1 MTDQELRRLSRAD
14 LIDIIYTLQQQK
26 EQAEQQ
32 LAQAQAQLQDRQ
44 LRLAN
49 AGSIA
54 EAALSLNGVFDA
66 AQAAAESAEAKMNA
80 WLDTTGARIDVIQ
93 MRALEAPI
101 RLLRGMARWQLF
113 LKMYFKGDLPGAT
126 RRMQALADEA
136 PAGVRAELEVNPSNL
151 F

>member
-14 LIDIIYTLQQQK
+14 LIDIIYTLKQQK

-66 AQAAAESAEAKMNA
+66 AQAADQYLQAVRTSAAETQAQKEQILADAERQAKEIV
-80 WLDTTGARIDVIQ
+80 DTAERQAAEHWKRFQLQAGQLIQ
-93 MRALEAPI
+93 AHAELQEMFK
-101 RLLRGMARWQLF
+101 GMANR
-113 LKMYFKGDLPGAT
+113 
-126 RRMQALADEA
+126 
-136 PAGVRAELEVNPSNL
+136 
-151 F
+151 

>member
-1 MTDQELRRLSRAD
+1 MTDQELRRLSRSD

-66 AQAAAESAEAKMNA
+66 AQAADQYLQAVRTSAAETQAQKEQILVDAERQAKEIV
-80 WLDTTGARIDVIQ
+80 DTAERQAAEHWKRFQLQAGQLIQ
-93 MRALEAPI
+93 AHAELQEMFK
-101 RLLRGMARWQLF
+101 GMANR
-113 LKMYFKGDLPGAT
+113 
-126 RRMQALADEA
+126 
-136 PAGVRAELEVNPSNL
+136 
-151 F
+151 

>member
-14 LIDIIYTLQQQK
+14 LIDIYTLQQQK

-66 AQAAAESAEAKMNA
+66 AQAAADQYLQAVRTSAAETQAQKEQILADAERQAKEIV
-80 WLDTTGARIDVIQ
+80 DTAERQAAEHWKRFQLQAGQLIQ
-93 MRALEAPI
+93 AHAELQEMFK
-101 RLLRGMARWQLF
+101 GMANR
-113 LKMYFKGDLPGAT
+113 
-126 RRMQALADEA
+126 
-136 PAGVRAELEVNPSNL
+136 
-151 F
+151 

>member
-44 LRLAN
+44 LRLAT

-66 AQAAAESAEAKMNA
+66 AQAADQYLQAVRTSAAETQAQKEQILVDAERQAKEIV
-80 WLDTTGARIDVIQ
+80 DTAERQAAEHWKRFQLQAGQLIQ
-93 MRALEAPI
+93 AHAELQEMFK
-101 RLLRGMARWQLF
+101 GMANR
-113 LKMYFKGDLPGAT
+113 
-126 RRMQALADEA
+126 
-136 PAGVRAELEVNPSNL
+136 
-151 F
+151 

>member
-44 LRLAN
+44 LRLAS

-66 AQAAAESAEAKMNA
+66 AQAADQYLQAVRTSAAETQAQKEQILVDAERQAKEIV
-80 WLDTTGARIDVIQ
+80 DTAERQAAEHWKRFQLQAGQLIQ
-93 MRALEAPI
+93 AHAELQEMFK
-101 RLLRGMARWQLF
+101 GMANR
-113 LKMYFKGDLPGAT
+113 
-126 RRMQALADEA
+126 
-136 PAGVRAELEVNPSNL
+136 
-151 F
+151 

>member
-14 LIDIIYTLQQQK
+14 LIDIYTLQQQK

-49 AGSIA
+49 AGFIA

-66 AQAAAESAEAKMNA
+66 AQAAADQYLQAVRTSAAE
-80 WLDTTGARIDVIQ
+80 T
-93 MRALEAPI
+93 
-101 RLLRGMARWQLF
+101 
-113 LKMYFKGDLPGAT
+113 
-126 RRMQALADEA
+126 QAQKEQILAD
-136 PAGVRAELEVNPSNL
+136 AERQAKEIVDTAERQAAEH
-151 F
+151 

>member
-49 AGSIA
+49 ASSIA

-66 AQAAAESAEAKMNA
+66 AQAADQYLQAVRTSAAETQAQKEQILADAERQAKEIV
-80 WLDTTGARIDVIQ
+80 DTAERQAAEHWKRFQLQAGQLIQ
-93 MRALEAPI
+93 AHAELQEMFK
-101 RLLRGMARWQLF
+101 GMANR
-113 LKMYFKGDLPGAT
+113 
-126 RRMQALADEA
+126 
-136 PAGVRAELEVNPSNL
+136 
-151 F
+151 

>member
-66 AQAAAESAEAKMNA
+66 AQAADQYLQAVRTSAAETQAQKEQILVDTERQAKEIVDTAERQAAEHWKRFQLQA
-80 WLDTTGARIDVIQ
+80 GQLIQ
-93 MRALEAPI
+93 AHAELQEMFK
-101 RLLRGMARWQLF
+101 GMANR
-113 LKMYFKGDLPGAT
+113 
-126 RRMQALADEA
+126 
-136 PAGVRAELEVNPSNL
+136 
-151 F
+151 

>member
-49 AGSIA
+49 ASSIA

-66 AQAAAESAEAKMNA
+66 AQAADQYLQAVRASAAETQAQKEQILADAERQEIV
-80 WLDTTGARIDVIQ
+80 DTAERQAAEHWKRFQLQAGQLIQ
-93 MRALEAPI
+93 AHAELQEMFK
-101 RLLRGMARWQLF
+101 GMANR
-113 LKMYFKGDLPGAT
+113 
-126 RRMQALADEA
+126 
-136 PAGVRAELEVNPSNL
+136 
-151 F
+151 

>member
-32 LAQAQAQLQDRQ
+32 LAQTQAQLQDRQ

-66 AQAAAESAEAKMNA
+66 AQAADQYLQAVRTSAAETQAQKEQILVDAERQAKEIV
-80 WLDTTGARIDVIQ
+80 DTAERQAAEHWKRFQLQAGQLIQ
-93 MRALEAPI
+93 AHAELQEMFK
-101 RLLRGMARWQLF
+101 GMANR
-113 LKMYFKGDLPGAT
+113 
-126 RRMQALADEA
+126 
-136 PAGVRAELEVNPSNL
+136 
-151 F
+151 

>member
-1 MTDQELRRLSRAD
+1 MTDQELRQLSRAD

-66 AQAAAESAEAKMNA
+66 AQAADQYLQAVRTSAAETQAQKEQILADAERQAKEIV
-80 WLDTTGARIDVIQ
+80 DTAERQAAEHWKRFQLQAGQLIQ
-93 MRALEAPI
+93 AHAELQEMFK
-101 RLLRGMARWQLF
+101 GMANR
-113 LKMYFKGDLPGAT
+113 
-126 RRMQALADEA
+126 
-136 PAGVRAELEVNPSNL
+136 
-151 F
+151 

>member
-26 EQAEQQ
+26 EQADQQ

-49 AGSIA
+49 ASSIA

-66 AQAAAESAEAKMNA
+66 AQAADQYLQAVRASAAETQAQKEQILADAERQAKEIV
-80 WLDTTGARIDVIQ
+80 DTAERQAAEHWKRFQLQAGQLIQ
-93 MRALEAPI
+93 AHAELQEMFK
-101 RLLRGMARWQLF
+101 GMANR
-113 LKMYFKGDLPGAT
+113 
-126 RRMQALADEA
+126 
-136 PAGVRAELEVNPSNL
+136 
-151 F
+151 

>member
-49 AGSIA
+49 ASSIA

-66 AQAAAESAEAKMNA
+66 AQAADQYLQAVRASAAETQAQKEQILADAERQAKEIV
-80 WLDTTGARIDVIQ
+80 DTAERQAAEHWKRFQLQAGQLIQ
-93 MRALEAPI
+93 AHAELQEMFK
-101 RLLRGMARWQLF
+101 GMANR
-113 LKMYFKGDLPGAT
+113 
-126 RRMQALADEA
+126 
-136 PAGVRAELEVNPSNL
+136 
-151 F
+151 

>member
-32 LAQAQAQLQDRQ
+32 LAQAQAQLRDRQ
-44 LRLAN
+44 LRLAS

-66 AQAAAESAEAKMNA
+66 AQAAADQYLQAVRTSAAE
-80 WLDTTGARIDVIQ
+80 T
-93 MRALEAPI
+93 
-101 RLLRGMARWQLF
+101 
-113 LKMYFKGDLPGAT
+113 
-126 RRMQALADEA
+126 QAQKEQILAD
-136 PAGVRAELEVNPSNL
+136 AERQAKEIVDTAERQAAEH
-151 F
+151 

>member
-32 LAQAQAQLQDRQ
+32 LAQAQAQAQLQDRQ

-66 AQAAAESAEAKMNA
+66 AQAAADQYLQAVRTSAAETQAQKEQILADAERQAKEIV
-80 WLDTTGARIDVIQ
+80 DTAERQAAEHWKRFQLQAGQLIQ
-93 MRALEAPI
+93 AHAELQEMFK
-101 RLLRGMARWQLF
+101 GMANR
-113 LKMYFKGDLPGAT
+113 
-126 RRMQALADEA
+126 
-136 PAGVRAELEVNPSNL
+136 
-151 F
+151 

>member
-66 AQAAAESAEAKMNA
+66 AQAADQYLQAVRTSAAETQAQKEQILVDAERQAKEIV
-80 WLDTTGARIDVIQ
+80 DTAERQAAEHWKRFQLQAGQLI
-93 MRALEAPI
+93 RAHAELQEMFK
-101 RLLRGMARWQLF
+101 GMANR
-113 LKMYFKGDLPGAT
+113 
-126 RRMQALADEA
+126 
-136 PAGVRAELEVNPSNL
+136 
-151 F
+151 

>member
-14 LIDIIYTLQQQK
+14 LIDIIYTLQQQE

-66 AQAAAESAEAKMNA
+66 AQAADQYLQAVRTSAAETQAQKEQILADAERQAKEIV
-80 WLDTTGARIDVIQ
+80 DTAERQAPEPWTRFQLQAGQLIQ
-93 MRALEAPI
+93 AHAELQEMFK
-101 RLLRGMARWQLF
+101 GMANR
-113 LKMYFKGDLPGAT
+113 
-126 RRMQALADEA
+126 
-136 PAGVRAELEVNPSNL
+136 
-151 F
+151 

>member
-66 AQAAAESAEAKMNA
+66 AQAADQYLQAVRTSAAETQAQKEQILVDAERQAKEIV
-80 WLDTTGARIDVIQ
+80 DTAERQAAEHWKRFQLQAGQLIQ
-93 MRALEAPI
+93 AHAELQEMFK
-101 RLLRGMARWQLF
+101 GMANR
-113 LKMYFKGDLPGAT
+113 
-126 RRMQALADEA
+126 
-136 PAGVRAELEVNPSNL
+136 
-151 F
+151 

>member
-44 LRLAN
+44 LRLAS

-54 EAALSLNGVFDA
+54 GSAAPCGSTRSISLRMTVSERCRWRGCVN
-66 AQAAAESAEAKMNA
+66 NA
-80 WLDTTGARIDVIQ
+80 
-93 MRALEAPI
+93 RALVCEAI
-101 RLLRGMARWQLF
+101 TA
-113 LKMYFKGDLPGAT
+113 PG
-126 RRMQALADEA
+126 
-136 PAGVRAELEVNPSNL
+136 
-151 F
+151 

>member
-49 AGSIA
+49 ASSIA

-66 AQAAAESAEAKMNA
+66 AQAADQYLQAVRASAAETQAQKEQILADAERQAKEIV
-80 WLDTTGARIDVIQ
+80 DTAERQAAEHWKRFQLQARQLIQ
-93 MRALEAPI
+93 AHAELQEMFK
-101 RLLRGMARWQLF
+101 GMANR
-113 LKMYFKGDLPGAT
+113 
-126 RRMQALADEA
+126 
-136 PAGVRAELEVNPSNL
+136 
-151 F
+151 